1 MFVNHINLIQYSIQL
16 PILAP
21 CFHLQVSNYLV
32 SMATSSSSLNGSKS
46 LHSTLPEKKILIT
59 SSFSFFP
66 DYLFLFHESDRLWC
80 LVVFI
85 SPLSQSW
92 QTHLL
97 HWFNT
102 GLTFHSQRRT
112 ITSEILNY
120 VICKPVCCR
129 ITVTDF

>member
-32 SMATSSSSLNGSKS
+32 SVATSSSSLNGSKS

-66 DYLFLFHESDRLWC
+66 DYLFYFMSQIGYDALWYLSLHFHNLDKPIFYTGST
-80 LVVFI
+80 
-85 SPLSQSW
+85 QA
-92 QTHLL
+92 L
-97 HWFNT
+97 HSIAKEE
-102 GLTFHSQRRT
+102 L
-112 ITSEILNY
+112 
-120 VICKPVCCR
+120 
-129 ITVTDF
+129 